1 MTLKN
6 HKERPVRDTK
16 RTKVDPATLTD
27 EQFLDVVQADLDYLK
42 EVFRDALR
50 AVLVAAVVN
59 DRILSRMDETTARE
73 Q

>member
-1 MTLKN
+1 MN
-6 HKERPVRDTK
+6 NTK
-16 RTKVDPATLTD
+16 RAKVDPATLTD